1 MALPQDGC
9 PLWGSVRGQCPGMV
23 TGEGTR
29 LGLGSK
35 SVLGIKLG
43 IRVKVR
49 VGSASGLG
57 VRVGVRVGVKNEVG

>member
-1 MALPQDGC
+1 MRTTWLSHRMAAHCG
-9 PLWGSVRGQCPGMV
+9 GQCPGMV

-35 SVLGIKLG
+35 SALGIKLG

-57 VRVGVRVGVKNEVG
+57 VRVGVRVGVKNEVC